1 MVCRMN
7 IFPLCPDCKQC
18 IALDYLPDSMSLRS
32 FAGRLRA
39 GELEFSEEVRDEHD
53 APTRNPHIAP
63 RGARPGHWLAGLE
76 TR

>member
-39 GELEFSEEVRDEHD
+39 GELEFSEEVRD
-53 APTRNPHIAP
+53 
-63 RGARPGHWLAGLE
+63 
-76 TR
+76 